1 MHWPCLATTLVP
13 RYTARRLS
21 ISTRVMGRTYGVNVL
36 LIQGYKSYSQLL
48 QDAITALN
56 TLQSNFAIV
65 DAIRKSGRSLNQNAI
80 PEMVEWCRRIGYEV

>member
-1 MHWPCLATTLVP
+1 MRWSCLTATLLP
-13 RYTARRLS
+13 RYTIRRTS
-21 ISTRVMGRTYGVNVL
+21 INSVGMGRTYGVSIL
-36 LIQGYKSYSQLL
+36 PIQGYKRYSQPL
-48 QDAITALN
+48 QDAVAALN